1 MSKLIL
7 KNVVIAFPE
16 VFEAKVFGDSDPKF
30 SLTALIEHGSDN
42 DKKIQAA
49 IKTVLDNKFGAK
61 AEALFKQINGNSQR
75 NSYTDGDTKSDLA
88 GFAGKMALRTSSPIR
103 PTVVD
108 RDRTPLTR
116 EDGKIYSGVKANVIV
131 NFFAYDN
138 KFGKGVSC
146 SLAGVQFAEHGEPL
160 GGATAASVDEF
171 DDLSGDDDVAD
182 DFM

>member
-16 VFEAKVFGDSDPKF
+16 VFEAKAFGDSDPKF
-30 SLTALIEHGSDN
+30 SLTTLIEKGSEN
-42 DKKIQAA
+42 DKQIQKA
-49 IKTVLDNKFGAK
+49 IKSVLDTKFGAK
-61 AEALFKQINGNSQR
+61 AESIGKQIENNSQR
-75 NSYTDGDTKSDLA
+75 NCYSDGDAKSDYA
-88 GFAGKMALRTSSPIR
+88 GFAGNMALRTSSPIR

-108 RDRTPLTR
+108 RDRSPLQR

-146 SLAGVQFAEHGEPL
+146 GLAGVQFAEHGEPL

-171 DDLSGDDDVAD
+171 DDLSDGSDAD
-182 DFM
+182 DFV